1 MWSRRMVDVA
11 LRRGSVPPGLTPTLI
26 EKIAGVDEQKRSDGS
41 SGEKD
46 PGTSSDFG
54 GDGIHEMDR
63 PCGGADLDFLWH
75 DEGLAIVTRQQLV
88 GGIAVRE
95 FLGIRIKLQ
104 TLFRAIGDVRH
115 MTQGGG

>member
-1 MWSRRMVDVA
+1 MWSRRVVDVA
-11 LRRGSVPPGLTPTLI
+11 LRRGSVPPRLTAALI

-46 PGTSSDFG
+46 PGTRSGFG

-95 FLGIRIKLQ
+95 FLGMRIKLQ
-104 TLFRAIGDVRH
+104 TLLRAI
-115 MTQGGG
+115 